1 MLGAAHVH
9 LQLHRKDAE
18 MPDFQLLA
26 ELSAITAALSGYSPI
41 PVDKLPPIKLLA
53 PPEFAAAVCPDNPRE
68 CASIAAHFD
77 ETGPVIRLVDTL
89 DLEYPRGRSFLV
101 HELVHVMQHQQR
113 GKIGD
118 AGCPENLRS
127 EQEAYRVQNAYL
139 GRTGQRYR
147 FGNRL
152 FTMTCG
158 AEQAGDT
165 HMQLKPAGSP

>member
-1 MLGAAHVH
+1 
-9 LQLHRKDAE
+9 
-18 MPDFQLLA
+18 MPDFHLLA
-26 ELSAITAALSGYSPI
+26 ELIAITAALSGYPPI
-41 PVDKLPPIKLLA
+41 PVDKLPPIRILA
-53 PPEFAAAVCPDNPRE
+53 PPEFAAVVCPENPRE
-68 CASIAAHFD
+68 CASMAAHFD

-101 HELVHVMQHQQR
+101 HELVHVMQYQQR

-139 GRTGQRYR
+139 SSTGQRDR

-152 FTMTCG
+152 VSMTCL
-158 AEQAGDT
+158 AQQTSDT
-165 HMQLKPAGSP
+165 HMQLAPVVSP